1 VRVLTLS
8 RAPTIMVGGGF
19 RMDRIAARHRSGLF
33 VKVASAIPGPIAVV
47 LSANADAGAWVQKAG
62 SR

>member
-1 VRVLTLS
+1 
-8 RAPTIMVGGGF
+8 
-19 RMDRIAARHRSGLF
+19 MDRIAARHRTGLF